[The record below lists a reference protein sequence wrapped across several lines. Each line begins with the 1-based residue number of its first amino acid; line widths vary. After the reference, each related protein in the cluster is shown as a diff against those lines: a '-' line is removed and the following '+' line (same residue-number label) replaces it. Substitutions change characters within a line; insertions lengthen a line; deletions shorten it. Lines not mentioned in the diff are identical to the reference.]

1 MVGRHIVVE
10 YPSPAAS
17 LDIVSSEEYLKVH
30 EYRAAGLDR
39 GDLIATSIW
48 TMAD

>member
-1 MVGRHIVVE
+1 
-10 YPSPAAS
+10 
-17 LDIVSSEEYLKVH
+17 VH

-48 TMAD
+48 TMGD